1 MDETQDQSCPC
12 GSGKDYQDCCKKE
25 FDRLN
30 TENAVKAGI
39 KSKIKAALANSNTKI
54 ELQELLKQ
62 AANKK

>member
-1 MDETQDQSCPC
+1 MDKTHDQSCPC

-30 TENAVKAGI
+30 TENTVTE
-39 KSKIKAALANSNTKI
+39 KIKAALANTNTKI